1 MRYSAIYSVAA
12 FASVPLSFYSVR
24 VARSFVHPV
33 VFTQDG
39 ANMSGSMLGW
49 FAVCQLAVIAVCL
62 TILQIELVQ
71 RRTDRALRRVKRHLE
86 AAA

>member
-1 MRYSAIYSVAA
+1 V
-12 FASVPLSFYSVR
+12 
-24 VARSFVHPV
+24 
-33 VFTQDG
+33 
-39 ANMSGSMLGW
+39 LG
-49 FAVCQLAVIAVCL
+49 VCL